1 MVKNPPKG
9 NALKDEYIN
18 SQQTPEHLHCGDEM
32 QYKVLGGQTVSQ
44 EGMCEEPKQL
54 CSHW

>member
-1 MVKNPPKG
+1 MVKNPQKG
-9 NALKDEYIN
+9 NVLKDEYIN